1 MRLPFPHSEWW
12 RDRATLKRMRLH
24 TLPFVVVIVSAVAPG
39 RAFAQPPAPEPEAPW
54 EIKLGASFVG
64 TSGNS
69 DTASSGASFEA
80 RRQWDVWRLDASASA
95 VRTSQ
100 DGEQTAEQYL
110 GAIRAKR
117 RLTDRIAATSGLKL
131 ERDRLAGLD
140 FRSLLDGGLAYIL
153 VARPAWKVD
162 GLSTLV
168 WSHEDRLNGEVL
180 DEAAAALEVAS
191 RYLFGTTAETTQRFT
206 FYPNFSN
213 SEAYRSEAE
222 LMAQA
227 SLNRRLAL
235 KFSFLWR
242 YAHDPVPGFL
252 RSDTTT
258 TASIVVRWRAP
269 APAVP

>member
-1 MRLPFPHSEWW
+1 MRNPSVHKGRPLELAVALTLRTAERHTTRLTRAPLCGFGNVRLPFSHSEWW
-12 RDRATLKRMRLH
+12 RNRATLQRMQLR
-24 TLPFVVVIVSAVAPG
+24 TLPFVVVLVSAVAAG

-110 GAIRAKR
+110 AAIRAKR

-140 FRSLLDGGLAYIL
+140 FRSLLDGGLA
-153 VARPAWKVD
+153 
-162 GLSTLV
+162 
-168 WSHEDRLNGEVL
+168 
-180 DEAAAALEVAS
+180 
-191 RYLFGTTAETTQRFT
+191 
-206 FYPNFSN
+206 
-213 SEAYRSEAE
+213 
-222 LMAQA
+222 
-227 SLNRRLAL
+227 
-235 KFSFLWR
+235 
-242 YAHDPVPGFL
+242 
-252 RSDTTT
+252 
-258 TASIVVRWRAP
+258 
-269 APAVP
+269 